1 MRNLPPYPLP
11 FFGRLAASVLLGL
24 ALSGAHNA
32 ARAADYP
39 KQIQG
44 AVARGIKVVKTFPA
58 VSSLTGWVL
67 SQGGQSSIVYTTPDG
82 KTMLVGELIDEN
94 GKPLNAQYASQFV
107 PPPNYSASF
116 TELERADHVVEGTLK
131 NPKSVL
137 YVFFDANCPF
147 CHFTWKA
154 LQPYEK
160 AGLQVR
166 WIPVAVLGETSLPKA
181 AAIMAAKDKTA
192 AFRTMQAQYRPG
204 APPTP
209 GPRMALQPELTEK
222 IRKNGE
228 LMEKFS
234 ISGTPGIVWKDRDGK
249 IQVKGGMPRLS
260 EIPNMIGLPEQKID
274 DPELQ
279 KFR

>member
-1 MRNLPPYPLP
+1 MLNSPSHP
-11 FFGRLAASVLLGL
+11 FSRLKRIAPTVLIGL
-24 ALSGAHNA
+24 AFLGAHNA
-32 ARAADYP
+32 AGAADYP
-39 KQIQG
+39 KQIQA
-44 AVARGIKVVKTFPA
+44 AVARGIKVVKTFSA
-58 VSSLTGWVL
+58 ASSLTGWVM

-94 GKPLNAQYASQFV
+94 GKPLNAQYASQFA
-107 PPPNYSASF
+107 PPPDYAASF
-116 TELERADHVVEGTLK
+116 QELERTDNVVEGTLK

-166 WIPVAVLGETSLPKA
+166 WIAVAVLGETSLPKA
-181 AAIMAAKDKTA
+181 VAIMAAKDKTI
-192 AFRTMQAQYRPG
+192 AFRAMQEQYRMG
-204 APPTP
+204 APLAP
-209 GPRMALQPELTEK
+209 GKTAPSKPEIAEK

-234 ISGTPGIVWKDRDGK
+234 INGTPGIVWKDHDGK
-249 IQVKGGMPRLS
+249 IHVKGGMPKLS
-260 EIPNMIGLPEQKID
+260 EIPRMTGLPEQKVD
-274 DPELQ
+274 DPELE

>member
-1 MRNLPPYPLP
+1 MLNSPSHPFSFLKRIAPTALIGLA
-11 FFGRLAASVLLGL
+11 FFGANNAAS
-24 ALSGAHNA
+24 
-32 ARAADYP
+32 AADYP
-39 KQIQG
+39 KQIQA

-82 KTMLVGELIDEN
+82 KTMLVGEVIDEN
-94 GKPLNAQYASQFV
+94 GKPLNTQYASQFA
-107 PPPNYSASF
+107 PQPDYAASF
-116 TELERADHVVEGTLK
+116 QELERADNVVEGSLK

-181 AAIMAAKDKTA
+181 AAIMAAKDKTS
-192 AFRTMQAQYRPG
+192 AFRAMQEQYRLG
-204 APPTP
+204 APLAQGQGAPSK
-209 GPRMALQPELTEK
+209 PEVAEK

-234 ISGTPGIVWKDRDGK
+234 IDGTPGIVWKDSGGK
-249 IQVKGGMPRLS
+249 VHVKGGMPRLS
-260 EIPNMIGLPEQKID
+260 EIPRITGLPEQKID

>member
-1 MRNLPPYPLP
+1 MLNSPSHPFSFLKRIAPTALIGLA
-11 FFGRLAASVLLGL
+11 FFGANNAAS
-24 ALSGAHNA
+24 
-32 ARAADYP
+32 AADYP
-39 KQIQG
+39 KQIQD

-82 KTMLVGELIDEN
+82 KTMLVGEVIDEN
-94 GKPLNAQYASQFV
+94 GNPLNAQYASQFA
-107 PPPNYSASF
+107 PQPDYAASF
-116 TELERADHVVEGTLK
+116 QELERADNVVEGPLK
-131 NPKSVL
+131 NPKNVL

-166 WIPVAVLGETSLPKA
+166 WIPVAVLGESSLPKA
-181 AAIMAAKDKTA
+181 VAIMAAKDKTN
-192 AFRTMQAQYRPG
+192 AFRAMQEQYRMG
-204 APPTP
+204 APMAP
-209 GPRMALQPELTEK
+209 GQAAPSKPEVAEK
-222 IRKNGE
+222 IRRNGE

-249 IQVKGGMPRLS
+249 VRVKGGMPRLS
-260 EIPNMIGLPEQKID
+260 EIPRITGLPEQKID